1 MDQIDGIDNRDGG
14 IARVT
19 DQVSVRNP
27 ADGITSKR
35 RLPVAL
41 RLKNTISFERC
52 CWAIWLWP

>member
-52 CWAIWLWP
+52 C